1 MINRREAL
9 RRTSYIVGGVLSAST
24 IAAVMSGCKPKTIV
38 LDWTPEI
45 MTPDQALTVAEITE
59 RIIPTT
65 NTPGAKAAMVDR
77 FIDAFLKDIASQEEQ
92 AEFSSGI
99 SAVNDLSVTRF
110 KKKFTELS
118 VENQDAILTEISGP
132 AVAEKSDEELADEL
146 ANEGEQVLGSIDSD
160 LRFFNMMRQ
169 LTITGYFTSEIGA
182 KEALKFDEIPGTWQG
197 CVPYEEIGGAWAL

>member
-24 IAAVMSGCKPKTIV
+24 IAAVMSGCKPRTIA
-38 LDWTPEI
+38 LDWIPEI

-59 RIIPTT
+59 RIIPAT

-77 FIDAFLKDIASQEEQ
+77 YIDAFLKDIASEEEQ
-92 AEFSSGI
+92 AEFFSGI
-99 SAVNDLSVTRF
+99 TAVNDLSVTRF
-110 KKKFTELS
+110 KKKFAELS

-132 AVAEKSDEELADEL
+132 PVAGKSDEELADEL

-197 CVPYEEIGGAWAL
+197 CIPYEEIGGAWAL

>member
-9 RRTSYIVGGVLSAST
+9 LRTSHIIGGVLSAST
-24 IAAVMSGCKPKTIV
+24 IAAVMSGCKPRTID
-38 LDWTPEI
+38 LDWIPEI

-59 RIIPTT
+59 RIIPAT

-77 FIDAFLKDIASQEEQ
+77 FIDAFLKDIASEEEQ

-99 SAVNDLSVTRF
+99 NTVNDLSVTRF
-110 KKKFTELS
+110 KMKFAELS
-118 VENQDAILTEISGP
+118 VENQDAILTEISVP
-132 AVAEKSDEELADEL
+132 AIAEKSEEELASEL
-146 ANEGEQVLGSIDSD
+146 ANEGEKVQGSIARDQ
-160 LRFFNMMRQ
+160 RFFNMMRQ

-182 KEALKFDEIPGTWQG
+182 REALKFDEIPGTWQG

>member
-1 MINRREAL
+1 MD
-9 RRTSYIVGGVLSAST
+9 
-24 IAAVMSGCKPKTIV
+24 
-38 LDWTPEI
+38 LDWIPEI

-59 RIIPTT
+59 RILPAT

-77 FIDAFLKDIASQEEQ
+77 FIDAFLKDIATEEEQ

-99 SAVNDLSVTRF
+99 SAIDNLSVTRF
-110 KKKFTELS
+110 KKKFAELS
-118 VENQDAILTEISGP
+118 AENQDAILTEISGP
-132 AVAEKSDEELADEL
+132 AVAGKSDEELADEL
-146 ANEGEQVLGSIDSD
+146 ANEGEQVLSSIDSD

-182 KEALKFDEIPGTWQG
+182 MEALKFDEIPGTWQG